1 MHTAGEG
8 ALEAAEQT
16 REVLD
21 AEAQRLKEN
30 VENEAQK
37 LKAGVKNVAKKFPKA
52 IVAAVAD
59 ENVLTGGH
67 GAWVIHRNED
77 DEISDDDEVYI
88 DVKARQGFEDNMK
101 LGNEWRVPPAGGAVR
116 VVADATGFAY
126 SIDLHLRVRVRKL
139 FDLDTQRLKFNAQLT
154 ITVEWLVDEKG
165 YASYENFW
173 KDYKP
178 QLMLPTCRASRGDVL
193 KNASVHRTARQ
204 YAGKQGPTR
213 RAHHFSCEITD
224 IFEFMQPFDMRNFPF
239 DTQGLELRF
248 ESPPVEMPNYNP
260 CTFGARLRP
269 PLHEPHTVDAEA
281 DLLPSNDIKLLYGV
295 AGGFEVLNRM
305 DGRFPDDDASVLII
319 VERDATGVFYNVLL
333 PTYLLQ
339 LFSLSVNWID
349 PCNIHFRLTA
359 ILTLLLTVAAK
370 QAYIG
375 G

>member
-1 MHTAGEG
+1 MEQVGEEL
-8 ALEAAEQT
+8 AQATEQT

-30 VENEAQK
+30 VENEAQR
-37 LKAGVKNVAKKFPKA
+37 LTAGVKNVAKKFPKTLGAGA

-77 DEISDDDEVYI
+77 DETDDDEVYI
-88 DVKARQGFEDNMK
+88 DVQANQSLEDQMK

-193 KNASVHRTARQ
+193 RNAPVHRTARQ
-204 YAGKQGPTR
+204 YAGKFGPTR
-213 RAHHFSCEITD
+213 RAHHFSCELCGN
-224 IFEFMQPFDMRNFPF
+224 QPVRRVHPKM
-239 DTQGLELRF
+239 
-248 ESPPVEMPNYNP
+248 
-260 CTFGARLRP
+260 
-269 PLHEPHTVDAEA
+269 LH
-281 DLLPSNDIKLLYGV
+281 
-295 AGGFEVLNRM
+295 
-305 DGRFPDDDASVLII
+305 
-319 VERDATGVFYNVLL
+319 
-333 PTYLLQ
+333 
-339 LFSLSVNWID
+339 
-349 PCNIHFRLTA
+349 
-359 ILTLLLTVAAK
+359 
-370 QAYIG
+370 
-375 G
+375 

>member
-1 MHTAGEG
+1 METMHTAGEG

-37 LKAGVKNVAKKFPKA
+37 LKAGVKNVAKKFPSA

-88 DVKARQGFEDNMK
+88 DVKASQAFEDNLK

-178 QLMLPTCRASRGDVL
+178 QLMLPTCRAS
-193 KNASVHRTARQ
+193 
-204 YAGKQGPTR
+204 
-213 RAHHFSCEITD
+213 
-224 IFEFMQPFDMRNFPF
+224 
-239 DTQGLELRF
+239 
-248 ESPPVEMPNYNP
+248 
-260 CTFGARLRP
+260 
-269 PLHEPHTVDAEA
+269 
-281 DLLPSNDIKLLYGV
+281 
-295 AGGFEVLNRM
+295 
-305 DGRFPDDDASVLII
+305 
-319 VERDATGVFYNVLL
+319 
-333 PTYLLQ
+333 
-339 LFSLSVNWID
+339 
-349 PCNIHFRLTA
+349 
-359 ILTLLLTVAAK
+359 
-370 QAYIG
+370 
-375 G
+375 